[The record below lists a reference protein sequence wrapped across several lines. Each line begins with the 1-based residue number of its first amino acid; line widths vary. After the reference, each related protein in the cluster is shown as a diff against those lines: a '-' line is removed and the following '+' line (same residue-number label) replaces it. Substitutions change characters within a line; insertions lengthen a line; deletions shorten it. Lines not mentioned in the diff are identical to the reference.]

1 MPCSVPSYSLNRSTN
16 HLIELFVQFS
26 QLQALLIFLVAT
38 KTCQRPSQTLPDGHV
53 VGHMKSYY
61 SVGENV
67 TYVCDVDG
75 NETRI
80 ITCSSEGTW
89 TSLAYVCGGQYN
101 FNIVVETPL

>member
-1 MPCSVPSYSLNRSTN
+1 MPSSVLSYSLNRSTN
-16 HLIELFVQFS
+16 HLIIIRPIKLSSADF
-26 QLQALLIFLVAT
+26 LILPVAT

-67 TYVCDVDG
+67 TYVCDVDV

-89 TSLAYVCGGQYN
+89 THLAYVCGGQYN